1 MTTIERTA
9 RVAPVEEESPDDR
22 ERESPREQLA
32 VGERPAGY
40 AVRRAL
46 YYLGLIGASA
56 LFLYPFLWLV
66 GASLRPRA
74 YVFLN
79 TPVPSPFAPEN
90 YVTIWDEVPL
100 LLWIGNSVVVGLAA
114 AVTVT
119 ISSAFVAWGFAYFR
133 FRGRGALFAV
143 LLGTMMLPAAVTMV
157 PVYLIW
163 NSIGLA
169 STQVPLW
176 AGNLFGSAFYIF
188 LMRQF
193 FLTLPRELFDAARVD
208 GASYFGMFWRV
219 ALPLSVP
226 VLIITFIFE
235 LQASW
240 SDLMRPLIYLRDT
253 SLFTLPRGL
262 KVVLD
267 RFGQGGELQWEIVL
281 AASALATLPM
291 VIIFFCF
298 QRFFVQGIA
307 TTGSK
312 G

>member
-9 RVAPVEEESPDDR
+9 RVAPVKEEPPDDR
-22 ERESPREQLA
+22 RESPREQLA
-32 VGERPAGY
+32 VGERSAGY
-40 AVRRAL
+40 AVRRGL
-46 YYLGLIGASA
+46 YYLGLLGASA

-74 YVFLN
+74 FVFLN
-79 TPVPSPFAPEN
+79 TPVPNPFAPEN
-90 YVTIWDEVPL
+90 YVRIWDEVPL